1 VKRFLLAALVVGTL
15 SSIGIPRLF
24 SDSLTPSESQIIAH
38 ELRCLNETGTVLYI
52 AAHPDDE
59 NTQLITYF
67 SRGRNLRTAYLS
79 LTRGD
84 GGQNLLGP
92 EFGDS
97 LGVARTQE
105 LLAARKI
112 DGGEQY
118 FTRARD
124 FGYSKD
130 YLQTL
135 NKWNHEEVLADIVRV
150 IRTVRPDI
158 IITRFS
164 PEPSGTH
171 GHHTASAYLANEAF
185 SLSGDPSKFPEQLQT
200 LSPWQARR
208 LFINTG
214 LRNNESNKDSSLIAL
229 DAAGKDSD
237 TGESFGSLA
246 ARSRA
251 MHKTQGFGGFSANNF
266 NSRHLEYFKLLKGDK
281 AEHDLFDNIDCTWS
295 RVQGAEGLTT
305 AINQIIAAYDPKHT
319 ELSVPKLLDVRAR
332 LLALE
337 KSPLTENKLT
347 LLDEIITRCLG
358 LKLNVETPSSQV
370 IPGET
375 LRLSYSVSLKTNLQA
390 VTWLSVYYPSLDK
403 KETINQNLSQ
413 AKPAELNT
421 FAKIPTGAAL
431 SQPYWL
437 ESVSAGGMFHVN
449 NEHLIGKPIN
459 PPSLPI
465 DCEFE
470 IGGQKIHVLTEPH
483 ETKIASNQTKTQAPV
498 IIVAPVSL
506 SFATQTLL
514 VEPSKEKSV
523 EVDIE
528 ATRDNV
534 SGELSLSL
542 PRDWVISPKN
552 LSFSLIK
559 KQDHTKVTFT
569 VKAPSVTSIATL
581 TATALVNGVSY
592 NRGRTS
598 IHYSH
603 IPEQILLPVT
613 AIKALSI
620 DLKIKGK
627 TIGYLPGAGDTVSQC
642 LEQMGYT
649 VTQLNSELLTSDKLK
664 TFDTIVIGVR
674 AFNTRNDLD
683 KVIPLLWDY
692 IKAGG
697 TVIDQYNTPN
707 SLKVDQFAPYT
718 LSLSRDL
725 PKYRVTNENGPVI
738 ILNPHSPALTY
749 PNQIIADDF
758 KNWVQERGLNF
769 ASSWDE
775 NHFEAVIACSDV
787 NEPPLKS
794 GLLIAHYGKGVFV
807 YTGLSF
813 FRQLPAGT
821 PGAYRLMANLIALGK
836 N

>member
-1 VKRFLLAALVVGTL
+1 
-15 SSIGIPRLF
+15 
-24 SDSLTPSESQIIAH
+24 
-38 ELRCLNETGTVLYI
+38 
-52 AAHPDDE
+52 
-59 NTQLITYF
+59 
-67 SRGRNLRTAYLS
+67 
-79 LTRGD
+79 
-84 GGQNLLGP
+84 
-92 EFGDS
+92 
-97 LGVARTQE
+97 
-105 LLAARKI
+105 
-112 DGGEQY
+112 
-118 FTRARD
+118 
-124 FGYSKD
+124 
-130 YLQTL
+130 
-135 NKWNHEEVLADIVRV
+135 
-150 IRTVRPDI
+150 
-158 IITRFS
+158 
-164 PEPSGTH
+164 
-171 GHHTASAYLANEAF
+171 
-185 SLSGDPSKFPEQLQT
+185 
-200 LSPWQARR
+200 
-208 LFINTG
+208 
-214 LRNNESNKDSSLIAL
+214 
-229 DAAGKDSD
+229 
-237 TGESFGSLA
+237 
-246 ARSRA
+246 
-251 MHKTQGFGGFSANNF
+251 
-266 NSRHLEYFKLLKGDK
+266 
-281 AEHDLFDNIDCTWS
+281 
-295 RVQGAEGLTT
+295 
-305 AINQIIAAYDPKHT
+305 
-319 ELSVPKLLDVRAR
+319 
-332 LLALE
+332 
-337 KSPLTENKLT
+337 
-347 LLDEIITRCLG
+347 
-358 LKLNVETPSSQV
+358 
-370 IPGET
+370 
-375 LRLSYSVSLKTNLQA
+375 
-390 VTWLSVYYPSLDK
+390 
-403 KETINQNLSQ
+403 
-413 AKPAELNT
+413 
-421 FAKIPTGAAL
+421 
-431 SQPYWL
+431 
-437 ESVSAGGMFHVN
+437 
-449 NEHLIGKPIN
+449 
-459 PPSLPI
+459 
-465 DCEFE
+465 
-470 IGGQKIHVLTEPH
+470 
-483 ETKIASNQTKTQAPV
+483 
-498 IIVAPVSL
+498 
-506 SFATQTLL
+506 
-514 VEPSKEKSV
+514 
-523 EVDIE
+523 
-528 ATRDNV
+528 
-534 SGELSLSL
+534 
-542 PRDWVISPKN
+542 
-552 LSFSLIK
+552 
-559 KQDHTKVTFT
+559 

-749 PNQIIADDF
+749 PNQITADDF

-821 PGAYRLMANLIALGK
+821 PGAYRLMANLNALGK